1 MYIFLCI
8 YNNNKKK
15 LFFQNNLV
23 MAGKKSVDGP
33 SLMIEQTNRHHAG
46 TYMCTADNGVGA
58 PITREITL
66 NILCKLRTY
75 FVI

>member
-1 MYIFLCI
+1 
-8 YNNNKKK
+8 
-15 LFFQNNLV
+15 